1 MHYSGYLVVVKDA
14 QKSRQFYED
23 VFGAQVFLDLGG
35 YVVFQDKY
43 ALISEADWQ
52 DLLAGNEKD
61 VQYRNHSGELFFEE
75 DNLDVFINHLE
86 SLPGIEMF
94 HGMREYPWGQRVVRF
109 YDPDGHVLEVGD
121 SMKVVVKKMLGSGMS
136 IDEVHKKALF
146 PLSFIEECSSEL
158 AASSRALTDAEAVE
172 KFVRSKE
179 VAFLSGVDT
188 EGFPTTAVMSLRN
201 RNGIRS
207 FDFSTQ
213 TSTNKVETFRKNPQ
227 ACLYVTDDK
236 TFSRLLIQG
245 RVDVSDDP
253 ALKAALWQDGD
264 EAYFPQGQ
272 TDPGYVVLRFR
283 AERARFYEDESGR
296 DIELYDNPLQDS

>member
-1 MHYSGYLVVVKDA
+1 MQFSGYLVVVKDA
-14 QKSRQFYED
+14 QKSRQFYQD
-23 VFGAQVFLDLGG
+23 VFGAQLFLDLGG

-43 ALISEADWQ
+43 ALIDEATWLE
-52 DLLAGNEKD
+52 LLAGHEKD

-75 DNLDVFINHLE
+75 DDLDTFIKHLE
-86 SLPGIEMF
+86 RLPGIEMF
-94 HGMREYPWGQRVVRF
+94 HGMQEYPWGQRVVRF

-121 SMKVVVKKMLGSGMS
+121 SMKAVVKKMLESGMS
-136 IDEVHKKALF
+136 VDEVQKKAMF
-146 PLSFIEECSSEL
+146 PISFIEECRSEL
-158 AASSRALTDAEAVE
+158 AVSRQTLTDAEAVE
-172 KFVRSKE
+172 KFVSSKDA
-179 VAFLSGVDT
+179 AFLSGVDG

-227 ACLYVTDDK
+227 ACLYITDDK

-245 RVDVSDDP
+245 QVEVSDDP
-253 ALKAALWQDGD
+253 ALKAALWQEGD

-283 AERARFYEDESGR
+283 AERARFYEDEIGK
-296 DIELYDNPLQDS
+296 DIELYGDPVQDS